1 MEKINR
7 TQERIYQYLLERT
20 QTTNVPPTI
29 REIGSAVGLKSTS
42 SVQSNLDA
50 LEKAGYIYRDP
61 KLKRSIHLTVQDQS
75 PEYTNVPLVG
85 TVTAGKPIL
94 AVEEIEG
101 YLPYTG
107 SVSSDKPVF
116 ALRVHGESMINA
128 GILDGDIIF
137 VEKTP
142 YAENGDKVVAL
153 LENEATVKT
162 YYKEK
167 DCFRLQ
173 PENDCMDPI
182 YCDELAILGKV
193 IGLYRNYRG
202 V

>member
-1 MEKINR
+1 MENINQ
-7 TQERIYQYLLERT
+7 TQQRILQYLIERF
-20 QTTNVPPTI
+20 QTTNVPPSI

-50 LEKAGYIYRDP
+50 LEQAGYIYRDP
-61 KLKRSIHLTVQDQS
+61 KLKRSIHLTMETETPS
-75 PEYTNVPLVG
+75 FTRVPLVG

-101 YLPYTG
+101 YLPFNGT
-107 SVSSDKPVF
+107 VTSDKPVF

-137 VEKTP
+137 VQKTP

-153 LENEATVKT
+153 LEDEATVKT

-173 PENDCMDPI
+173 PENDYMDPI

-193 IGLYRNYRG
+193 IGLYLTYC
-202 V
+202 

>member
-1 MEKINR
+1 MENINQ
-7 TQERIYQYLLERT
+7 TQQRILQYLIERF
-20 QTTNVPPTI
+20 QTTNVPPSI

-50 LEKAGYIYRDP
+50 LEQAGYIYRDP
-61 KLKRSIHLTVQDQS
+61 KLKRSIHLTMETETPS
-75 PEYTNVPLVG
+75 FTRVPLVG

-101 YLPYTG
+101 YLPFNGT
-107 SVSSDKPVF
+107 VTSDKPVF
-116 ALRVHGESMINA
+116 ALRVQGESMINA
-128 GILDGDIIF
+128 GILDGEIIF
-137 VEKTP
+137 LQNTP

-153 LENEATVKT
+153 LEDEATVKT

-173 PENDCMDPI
+173 PENDYMDPI

-193 IGLYRNYRG
+193 IGLYRTYC
-202 V
+202 

>member
-1 MEKINR
+1 MEKINN
-7 TQERIYQYLLERT
+7 TQERILQYLIERSQST
-20 QTTNVPPTI
+20 SVPPTI
-29 REIGSAVGLKSTS
+29 REIGRAVGLKSTS

-61 KLKRSIHLTVQDQS
+61 KLKRSIHITIQDNKPQ
-75 PEYTNVPLVG
+75 YKDVPLVG

-101 YLPYTG
+101 YLPYNGT
-107 SVSSDKPVF
+107 VTSDKPVF

-162 YYKEK
+162 FYKEK
-167 DCFRLQ
+167 DCYRLQ
-173 PENDCMDPI
+173 PENDLMDPI
-182 YCDELAILGKV
+182 YCDELAILGRV
-193 IGLYRNYRG
+193 VGLYRTY
-202 V
+202 

>member
-1 MEKINR
+1 MENINQ
-7 TQERIYQYLLERT
+7 TQQRILQYLIERF
-20 QTTNVPPTI
+20 QTTNVPPSI

-50 LEKAGYIYRDP
+50 LEQAGYIYRDP
-61 KLKRSIHLTVQDQS
+61 KLKRSIHLTMETETPS
-75 PEYTNVPLVG
+75 LTRVPPVG

-101 YLPYTG
+101 YLPFNGT
-107 SVSSDKPVF
+107 VTSDKPVF

-137 VEKTP
+137 VQKTP

-153 LENEATVKT
+153 LEDEATVKT

-173 PENDCMDPI
+173 PENDYMDPI

-193 IGLYRNYRG
+193 IGLYRTYC
-202 V
+202 

>member
-1 MEKINR
+1 MENINQ
-7 TQERIYQYLLERT
+7 TQQRILQYLIERF
-20 QTTNVPPTI
+20 QTTNVPPSI
-29 REIGSAVGLKSTS
+29 RESGSAVGLKSTS

-50 LEKAGYIYRDP
+50 LEQAGYIYRDP
-61 KLKRSIHLTVQDQS
+61 KLKRSIHLTMETETPS
-75 PEYTNVPLVG
+75 FTRVPLVG

-101 YLPYTG
+101 YLPFNGT
-107 SVSSDKPVF
+107 VTSDKPVF

-137 VEKTP
+137 VQKTP

-153 LENEATVKT
+153 LEDEATVKT

-173 PENDCMDPI
+173 PENDYMDPI

-193 IGLYRNYRG
+193 IGLYRTYC
-202 V
+202 